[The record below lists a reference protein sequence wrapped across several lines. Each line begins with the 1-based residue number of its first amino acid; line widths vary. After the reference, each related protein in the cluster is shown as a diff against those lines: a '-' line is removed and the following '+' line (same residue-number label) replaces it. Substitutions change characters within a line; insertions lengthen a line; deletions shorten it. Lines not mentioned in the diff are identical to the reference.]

1 MLASA
6 SQDQPPESSASDGSS
21 DSVSG
26 GLPRTPVSTSHPL
39 AMSNLMNFAGYDRV
53 ACLSA
58 SGGGAKRTS
67 RTTRRINTAERRAT
81 HNAVERQRRKTLN
94 ERFLELAALLSNLTQ
109 IRRPSRSAIINSSIA
124 HLNASRI
131 HRVLA
136 AQQLRMIKNESDV
149 LRREV
154 NEWRARAGVAS
165 VDEPMRSDAFGIVIR
180 GELDFGAGNMLDAG
194 DWGEGDEKAASDNG
208 VLPAEPGS
216 YTGEGAAAADE
227 YALLQLH
234 QQQEQAHAEIPAA
247 QMRHQQQQQTP
258 FAHTVLYPPAP
269 QESPVPMNPGYR
281 EPAGPFAHYYTTS
294 PTIVKPVLALSFENP
309 TIGYDHPA
317 MSMHAEVGAKWAY
330 KRQH

>member
-6 SQDQPPESSASDGSS
+6 SQDQPPESSTSDGSS

-26 GLPRTPVSTSHPL
+26 GLLRTPVSTSHPL
-39 AMSNLMNFAGYDRV
+39 AMSNLMNFARDDRV

-94 ERFLELAALLSNLTQ
+94 ERFLVSPRTRRPALQL
-109 IRRPSRSAIINSSIA
+109 RRPSRSAIINSSIA

-165 VDEPMRSDAFGIVIR
+165 VDEPMHSDAFGIVIR

-194 DWGEGDEKAASDNG
+194 DWGEDDEKAASDNG
-208 VLPAEPGS
+208 GV
-216 YTGEGAAAADE
+216 EGAAAADE
-227 YALLQLH
+227 YALPQLH

-247 QMRHQQQQQTP
+247 QMHHQQQQQTP

-269 QESPVPMNPGYR
+269 QESPVPMNPGHP
-281 EPAGPFAHYYTTS
+281 EPAVPFAHYYTTS